1 MNRLLGGKI
10 NTITI
15 EEAREKIA
23 SIDMKKL
30 PIKQKIAMQKYKL
43 QIAKMEKQRMDAEK
57 VLQRK

>member
-1 MNRLLGGKI
+1 
-10 NTITI
+10 
-15 EEAREKIA
+15 
-23 SIDMKKL
+23 MKKL